1 MNVYLLSYED
11 AGELLDRHGI
21 HAPVDDE
28 RERRH
33 GRSGR
38 GTPIGI
44 EAVHGENGQSFI
56 ALRAHRYVTMRLC
69 SVSLSSAQSMV
80 GQLHLEG
87 RVPLSPTLR
96 LMLTNLLV
104 RASKLFVEEALEQF
118 LIDPVYVREHDYR
131 IGRVKMLSTKEPHIR
146 KRLAPDA
153 HDRGAVFAYRPTAR
167 VE

>member
-1 MNVYLLSYED
+1 MYLLAYED
-11 AGELLDRHGI
+11 ATELLNRHGI

-28 RERRH
+28 HERRQ
-33 GRSGR
+33 RRIDR

-44 EAVHGENGQSFI
+44 QAVHDENGQSFI
-56 ALRAHRYVTMRLC
+56 ALRAHHFGTMRLC
-69 SVSLSSAQSMV
+69 PVSLSSAESMV
-80 GQLHLEG
+80 DQLHLEG
-87 RVPLSPTLR
+87 RVPLKPTLR

-118 LIDPVYVREHDYR
+118 SLDPVYVREHDYR
-131 IGRVKMLSTKEPHIR
+131 IGRVKMLSTKELHVH

-167 VE
+167 VK